1 MQHNSALATQA
12 QHYKAVRDRLFNSNP
27 PKKVVAPKP
36 APQLLLVRDF
46 DAHVDAWRK
55 WGEMKRLLSM
65 SSTSASFP
73 ARIDWEQHAALVES
87 TDNADEIIGRRPMKD
102 ICLDVLQDFPG
113 VTLEEVRGRHRNR
126 NIVAARQACMYAIYT
141 ERKDIS
147 FPRLGH
153 FFGGR
158 DHTTALY
165 SVSKVAATNGDK
177 KAANGADTEPSA
189 SMKRINATNCARRRR
204 HEHDGRESCPGDH
217 GRIHERKCTVR
228 GCGGASQA
236 PVLGGSPSRHR
247 GDDGADATNDK

>member
-1 MQHNSALATQA
+1 
-12 QHYKAVRDRLFNSNP
+12 
-27 PKKVVAPKP
+27 
-36 APQLLLVRDF
+36 
-46 DAHVDAWRK
+46 
-55 WGEMKRLLSM
+55 
-65 SSTSASFP
+65 
-73 ARIDWEQHAALVES
+73 
-87 TDNADEIIGRRPMKD
+87 MKD

-177 KAANGADTEPSA
+177 KAAEWCGYRA
-189 SMKRINATNCARRRR
+189 KRVNETHQRNKLRAR
-204 HEHDGRESCPGDH
+204 E
-217 GRIHERKCTVR
+217 
-228 GCGGASQA
+228 QA
-236 PVLGGSPSRHR
+236 
-247 GDDGADATNDK
+247 